1 MKLMRIFFWVFIRVK
16 CLFISQ
22 YQLIVAVHQLNG
34 WEWPDGWYKPIGYK
48 NRDIIRWLHDY
59 LEMRITDTRMSH
71 HYHIVEYLGH
81 DEEFF
86 EGWMELKMNKDSM
99 GYNEYYNKYHEITR
113 LEKGRKLGSY
123 RESQIDKLL

>member
-1 MKLMRIFFWVFIRVK
+1 
-16 CLFISQ
+16 
-22 YQLIVAVHQLNG
+22 VAVHQLNG

-48 NRDIIRWLHDY
+48 NRDIIRWVHGY